1 MTEHASGHNSEGVSR
16 RKTLLGAG
24 ALVFGSSIVPTVSA
38 SQAGNSGRNDTNVEG
53 TPIRDWSEMAL
64 DTVIEGEIAIPDSGR
79 LYAIVHVAMHDA
91 VNGIHRQRGDG
102 FEARD
107 QIIVDEQPPAP
118 GASRVAAVAKA
129 AKVTLEETLLDYLD
143 EDDDVV
149 EELQDDYEDLFG
161 EHVSNDTDGNTQAG
175 LEWGETVGN
184 AVRDAR
190 EGSGFFEPDEDYPPE
205 EYDPENLKA
214 GQSQTAHVWGNA
226 NLGNL
231 DPWTL
236 DSPDEIRTEVIGE
249 DRYQEEIAPPNLEDI
264 EWAVDYEKTRLLGDM
279 SDVDLDSDEELDE
292 EDFTVTWSVDEDPVD
307 ADDLQD
313 AVDWIEGR
321 DTEVSARDFDN
332 ESVEVL
338 EEDDDGNPT
347 KIELEFTRPEG
358 FDELGQF
365 WVALPGTAQ
374 PDGRWIQ
381 IANALSER
389 EGLGFTEN
397 AWLLADV
404 AIAAVDGAV
413 TSWNTKRKYAIKENI
428 GWRPHSPIDSPE
440 KNDGIKDQVEDE
452 DPPTAADDGNPLT
465 EPDPDWETISGHAAS
480 GEHPSGLTLAST
492 AAQNVLDD
500 YFPQFDEDSDEFDG
514 DETFSVTVLASGM
527 GAEEGEETTEEF
539 SSFEEAR
546 RIAMD
551 TREYTGRHWRYSL
564 EASATM
570 GQKLAEQ
577 ILGE

>member
-1 MTEHASGHNSEGVSR
+1 MNENVDGGESDGVSR
-16 RKTLLGAG
+16 RKALLGAG
-24 ALVFGSSIVPTVSA
+24 ALGLGSAMLPVASA
-38 SQAGNSGRNDTNVEG
+38 DQGDDHDGGRNDENVAG
-53 TPIRDWSEMAL
+53 TPIRDWSQMAL

-91 VNGIHRQRGDG
+91 VNGVNQQRGDG

-107 QIIVDEQPPAP
+107 QIIVDGVPPVP

-143 EDDDVV
+143 AEDEVV
-149 EELQDDYEDLFG
+149 RTLQDDYDALLEKHT
-161 EHVSNDTDGNTQAG
+161 ENDTDGNTRAG
-175 LEWGETVGN
+175 LQWGERVGN
-184 AVRDAR
+184 AVREAR

-205 EYDPENLKA
+205 EYDPEDLNP

-236 DSPDEIRTEVIGE
+236 DSPDEIRTDVIGE
-249 DRYQEEIAPPNLEDI
+249 EEYKEEIAPPDLEDI
-264 EWAVDYEKTRLLGDM
+264 EWAVDYEKTKLLGDM
-279 SDVDLDSDEELDE
+279 SDVDLDSEEELDE
-292 EDFTVTWSVDEDPVD
+292 EDFTVTWSVDDDPVD
-307 ADDLQD
+307 EDDLQD

-321 DTEVSARDFDN
+321 DTEVSAREFDN

-347 KIELEFTRPEG
+347 EIALEFTRPEG

-389 EGLGFTEN
+389 EDLGFTEN
-397 AWLLADV
+397 AWLVADV

-413 TSWNTKRKYAIKENI
+413 TSWNTKRDYAIKENI
-428 GWRPHSPIDSPE
+428 GWRPHSPLDSPE
-440 KNDGIKDQVEDE
+440 KNGGIKDD

-465 EPDPDWETISGHAAS
+465 EPASDWETISAHAAS

-500 YFPQFDEDSDEFDG
+500 YFPKFDEDSDEYDE

-539 SSFEEAR
+539 ASFEEAR